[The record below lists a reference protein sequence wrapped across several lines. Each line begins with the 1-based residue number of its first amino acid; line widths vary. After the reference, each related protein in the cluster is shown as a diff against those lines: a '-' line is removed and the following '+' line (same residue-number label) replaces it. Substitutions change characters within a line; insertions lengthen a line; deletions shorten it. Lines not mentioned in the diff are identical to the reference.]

1 MTEQPRNLTVHAEPA
16 DPPVEPNLRQETLPE
31 AEAPGAS
38 PEIYTASQSALVW
51 RAFRKHKLAM
61 LGAVITVLFYII
73 ALFAEFLSPYRTDQ
87 FNAEFP
93 YAPPQAVHFM
103 DTSSAGVDFG
113 LYVNGYVAE
122 MDPES
127 LAMKYEV
134 DESVKIPIQL
144 FDRSEES
151 YRMWGL
157 FEGNLHLIGPVD
169 NSQPMYLLGSDR
181 NGRDLLSRIIH
192 GTRVSMTIGL
202 VGVLIAFVLG
212 LTVGGISGYV
222 GGKVDTALQRVVEFF
237 MSIPSLPLWLGLAAA
252 VPPDW
257 GPLRRYFA
265 IVSILAILGWTELAR
280 VTRGRFMSFR
290 EEEFVTSAVLDGNRA
305 PRVIFK
311 HLLPLFTSHL
321 IASLTLSVPG
331 MIIAE
336 TALSFLGLGL
346 QPPVVSWGVLLQ
358 ESQNIRSVATAPWLM
373 LPGVAVVIAVLALN
387 FVGDGLRDAA
397 DPYKQ

>member
-1 MTEQPRNLTVHAEPA
+1 MTEQPRNVTAHAELVES
-16 DPPVEPNLRQETLPE
+16 DPEPSLRQESLPE
-31 AEAPGAS
+31 TEAPAAD

-51 RAFRKHKLAM
+51 RAFKKHKLAM
-61 LGAVITVLFYII
+61 LGAAITVLFYLI
-73 ALFAEFLSPYRTDQ
+73 ALFAEFLSPFRTDQ
-87 FNAEFP
+87 FNGQYP
-93 YAPPQAVHFM
+93 YAPPQAIHFI

-113 LYVNGYVAE
+113 LYVNGYIAE

-134 DESVKIPIQL
+134 DESVKIPLQL

-222 GGKVDTALQRVVEFF
+222 GGKVDTVLQRVVEFF
-237 MSIPSLPLWLGLAAA
+237 MSIPTLPLWLGLAAA

-358 ESQNIRSVATAPWLM
+358 EAQNIRSVATAPWLM
-373 LPGVAVVIAVLALN
+373 LPGAAVVIAVLALN

>member
-1 MTEQPRNLTVHAEPA
+1 MTEEPRNVTVHPERA
-16 DPPVEPNLRQETLPE
+16 DEGPEPNLGKESLAST
-31 AEAPGAS
+31 EAPGID
-38 PEIYTASQSALVW
+38 PGIYTASQSALVW

-61 LGAVITVLFYII
+61 IGAVITLLFYLT
-73 ALFAEFLSPYRTDQ
+73 ALCAEFLSPFKTDQ
-87 FNAEFP
+87 FNERFP
-93 YAPPQAVHFM
+93 YAPPQALHFV
-103 DTSSAGVDFG
+103 DTSSGGIDFG

-122 MDPES
+122 MDPKS
-127 LAMKYEV
+127 LAMKYGV
-134 DESVKIPIQL
+134 DESVKIPVQL
-144 FDRSEES
+144 FDRSAES
-151 YRMWGL
+151 YEMWGL

-169 NSQPMYLLGSDR
+169 DSQPMYLLGSDR
-181 NGRDLLSRIIH
+181 NGRDLLSRIIY

-202 VGVLIAFVLG
+202 VGVLVAFVLG
-212 LTVGGISGYV
+212 LTLGGISGYV
-222 GGKVDTALQRVVEFF
+222 GGKVDTVIQRLVEFF
-237 MSIPSLPLWLGLAAA
+237 MSIPTLPLWLGLAAA

-257 GPLRRYFA
+257 GPLQRYFA
-265 IVSILAILGWTELAR
+265 IVSILAMLGWTELAR

-290 EEEFVTSAVLDGNRA
+290 EEEFVTSAVLDGNRP

-331 MIIAE
+331 MILAE

-373 LPGVAVVIAVLALN
+373 LPGLAVVIAVLSLN